1 MKKPLEI
8 TKQSSSTCNISIF
21 SPLTFNTDER
31 RVRIP
36 LIDLTPPYL
45 YACPKIV
52 PGFPT
57 KYGIFVFSELR

>member
-1 MKKPLEI
+1 MLKFKRLKK
-8 TKQSSSTCNISIF
+8 Q
-21 SPLTFNTDER
+21 
-31 RVRIP
+31 